1 MQVMTVNPDPEA
13 TMREHNKL
21 SLPPNFARRLL
32 WSLPLMTVAGLCL
45 FGFVAT
51 LEPMPRIER
60 WVQQALCLGAGGGAI
75 VMICRL
81 WLGTRQAI
89 QR

>member
-1 MQVMTVNPDPEA
+1 MQVMTVNSDPE
-13 TMREHNKL
+13 TTRRERSKL

-32 WSLPLMTVAGLCL
+32 WSLPLMAVAGFCL

-51 LEPMPRIER
+51 FEPMPHIER
-60 WVQQALCLGAGGGAI
+60 LVRQALCVGAGGGAI

-81 WLGTRQAI
+81 WLAA
-89 QR
+89 QRAVQR

>member
-32 WSLPLMTVAGLCL
+32 WSLPLMTVAGFCL

-51 LEPMPRIER
+51 FEPMPRIER
-60 WVQQALCLGAGGGAI
+60 WVRQGWCLAAGGGSVI
-75 VMICRL
+75 IICRL
-81 WLGTRQAI
+81 WLRTR
-89 QR
+89 RTVER